1 MAAMDETARQWQA
14 RARAFARS
22 TIEPASSREWIQDDV
37 ERMPWDVIEAGSAA
51 GFRTLAVP
59 PEYGG
64 PDPALDGFTLA
75 LIVEEFATADPGIT
89 HYFTHCIKDVRQ
101 VVRRGT
107 REQKDRFFAA
117 FLADDRFVT
126 AHASTEPGAGA
137 DRYLAPAGFRYQTTA
152 VRDGDGWRIDG
163 RKHCIAGGNEAGMV
177 LVQAATDTSKDLAD
191 GTTMFMV
198 YRGNPGMKKG
208 QVHDKAGLR
217 MLNNAEIVF
226 EDCFVPDEDV
236 LGTVNNAI
244 RERTGQARDNG
255 MLSMAFKLGVARAAY
270 ETALQHASHRV
281 QGGTEII
288 RHQAV
293 GVKLAEMLAHVE
305 TIRSMMYRYVT
316 LDEQA
321 GDDPKFGDVA
331 TWTAVESAFRAA
343 TLGVQI
349 CGCRGTWLDHKAQ
362 KHLRDAL
369 MYFPNDGTHMIH
381 LLRAH
386 NRMVADAGLADTA
399 TPAPAATLA

>member
-1 MAAMDETARQWQA
+1 MSTMTDSARRWQA
-14 RARAFARS
+14 RAREFAREH
-22 TIEPASSREWIQDDV
+22 IEPASAREWLQDDV
-37 ERMPWDVIEAGSAA
+37 ERMPWDVIEAGSKA

-64 PDPALDGFTLA
+64 PDPAIDGFTLA
-75 LIVEEFATADPGIT
+75 VIVEEFATADPGIT

-101 VVRRGT
+101 VVRKGT
-107 REQKDRFFAA
+107 KEQKDRFFAA

-152 VRDGDGWRIDG
+152 VRDGDGWVING

-177 LVQAATDTSKDLAD
+177 LVQAATDTSKDAAD

-226 EDCFVPDEDV
+226 EDCWVPQEDV
-236 LGTVNNAI
+236 LGTVDLAI
-244 RERTGQARDNG
+244 RERGGQARDNG

-270 ETALQHASHRV
+270 ETALEHATTRV

-293 GVKLAEMLAHVE
+293 GLKLAEMLSQVE

-316 LDEQA
+316 LDEKEE
-321 GDDPKFGDVA
+321 GYDPKFGDVA
-331 TWTAVESAFRAA
+331 TWTAVEAAFRAA
-343 TLGVQI
+343 TLGVQV

-386 NRMVADAGLADTA
+386 NGMIAEAGLD
-399 TPAPAATLA
+399 PAATPTFSLG